1 MKNIIVP
8 ALCALCVMSF
18 STAALA
24 GDNSAD
30 KTYTQAEKIMKDK
43 NSSVAEAWVDQ
54 PNQFPY

>member
-18 STAALA
+18 SAVAFA
-24 GDNSAD
+24 SENSAD
-30 KTYTQAEKIMKDK
+30 KPSTKAEQIIMGK
-43 NSSVAEAWVDQ
+43 NAPVASGWVDE